1 MIHPAQNII
10 SNLAPTNHILL
21 DHSPISESV
30 DFSLKESCE
39 IQEVVK
45 GATVLADAFIR
56 GHFRYNGLVDKLP
69 RQNLVVL
76 VVLFV
81 KNHRVR
87 RRTQRPQSH
96 DVVGNVVMQVGL
108 SSRVNE

>member
-10 SNLAPTNHILL
+10 SNLAPTNHVLL
-21 DHSPISESV
+21 DHSCVSESV
-30 DFSLKESCE
+30 NFSLKESCE

-45 GATVLADAFIR
+45 GATVLADALLLV
-56 GHFRYNGLVDKLP
+56 HFRYNGLVDKLS

-81 KNHRVR
+81 KNHRIR

-96 DVVGNVVMQVGL
+96 YVVGNVVMQVGL
-108 SSRVNE
+108 CSRINE